1 MQLNHQKKGVFYNFV
16 PAMSERFRT
25 YPILEPLALLFRA
38 ATAIRNH
45 SYDRGILKTVYF
57 PFPVI
62 SVGNIT
68 VGGTGK
74 TPHTE
79 YIVSLLHGMNGLTVL
94 SRGYGRCSTGF
105 VLADEDTDST
115 RIGDEPSQIHTHFPD
130 ITVAVDED
138 RVHGIRL
145 LSADGNIGAV
155 ILDDAFQHRRVRPS
169 LNILLVNWNRNI
181 MHDRLMPAGRLREA
195 ASGRSRADIIIVTKC
210 PAHITDGQMD
220 SMTAELAVRPGQ
232 EVFFS
237 TFAYGEI
244 LPFSESCR
252 QLPQERVPVL
262 SLSGIASPSQ
272 MNAHLA
278 GLTDRLE
285 QLTYPDHYHFD
296 NSDIDSIIK
305 KVESMGTDAII
316 VTTEKDAA
324 RLKSLN
330 IPEELRKRIYVLPI
344 KVKFIR
350 GGQEFDRIVTEHVKS
365 FKSK

>member
-1 MQLNHQKKGVFYNFV
+1 
-16 PAMSERFRT
+16 MSESFRT
-25 YPILEPLALLFRA
+25 YPILEPLAMLFKA
-38 ATAIRNH
+38 VTAIRNKC
-45 SYDRGILKTVYF
+45 YDNGIVKSVSF
-57 PFPVI
+57 PVPVI

-79 YIVSLLHGMNGLTVL
+79 YIVSLLRDMDGISVL

-105 VLADEDTDST
+105 VLADETTDST
-115 RIGDEPSQIHTHFPD
+115 RIGDEPYQIHSHFPD

-145 LSADGNIGAV
+145 LNANGNAGAV

-181 MHDRLMPAGRLREA
+181 MHDRLMPAGRLREP

-210 PAHITDGQMD
+210 PAGISTAQMD
-220 SMTAELAVRPGQ
+220 AMTAELAVSPEQ
-232 EVFFS
+232 KVFFS
-237 TFAYGEI
+237 TFTYGDI
-244 LPFSESCR
+244 VPFSESCVQKSPDR
-252 QLPQERVPVL
+252 APVL
-262 SLSGIASPSQ
+262 SLSGIASPEQ

-285 QLTYPDHYHFD
+285 QLTYPDHHRFD

-305 KVESMGTDAII
+305 KVESMGVDAVI

-324 RLKSLN
+324 RLKSLDM
-330 IPEELRKRIYVLPI
+330 PEELRKRIYVLPV

-350 GGQEFDRIVTEHVKS
+350 GGQEFDRLVTEHVKS